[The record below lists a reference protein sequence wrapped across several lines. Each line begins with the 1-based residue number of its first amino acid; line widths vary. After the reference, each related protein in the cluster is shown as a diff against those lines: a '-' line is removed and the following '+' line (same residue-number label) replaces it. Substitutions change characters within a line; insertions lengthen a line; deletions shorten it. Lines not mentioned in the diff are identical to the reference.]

1 MHKLCSESL
10 SPGKVFLHKRSSSFS
25 SNLTDAVFGCG
36 VWDFFFFFLTQVSIL
51 CYPVSWCA
59 VAGSNGRWG
68 REIKERTHNSYHA
81 LIFSCSERVPF
92 VLNSQAEVEILS
104 YVLRISR
111 YLSRHGIFAFPL
123 CESFVIIA

>member
-1 MHKLCSESL
+1 M
-10 SPGKVFLHKRSSSFS
+10 
-25 SNLTDAVFGCG
+25 AVG
-36 VWDFFFFFLTQVSIL
+36 
-51 CYPVSWCA
+51 
-59 VAGSNGRWG
+59 G
-68 REIKERTHNSYHA
+68 REIKERTHNSYHT

-92 VLNSQAEVEILS
+92 VLNLQAEVEILS